1 MIEQP
6 QPAARP
12 PRLVSLVI
20 RWLITTLAIFVA
32 IYIVPGI
39 TFAGEG
45 WQLGIV
51 ALLLAL
57 VNMAVRP
64 LLTLLTCP
72 LIILTLGLFSLV
84 VNAVLLLLTAQL
96 ATTLGVNFTITSFFS
111 AVLGSIIISVVSLIL
126 NILAGEVARP
136 VVVIRRQE

>member
-6 QPAARP
+6 QPTARP

-32 IYIVPGI
+32 IYIVPGM
-39 TFAGEG
+39 TFAGAG
-45 WQLGIV
+45 WQLGVV

-96 ATTLGVNFTITSFFS
+96 ATALGVNFTISSFFS
-111 AVLGSIIISVVSLIL
+111 AVLGSIIISLVSLIL

-136 VVVIRRQE
+136 VVVIRRQ